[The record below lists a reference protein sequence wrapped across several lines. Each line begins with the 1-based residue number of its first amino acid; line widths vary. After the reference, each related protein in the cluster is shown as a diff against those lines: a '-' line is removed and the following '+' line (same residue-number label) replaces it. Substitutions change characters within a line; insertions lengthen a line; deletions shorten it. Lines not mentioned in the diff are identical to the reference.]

1 MHFAPLQPVTGTH
14 ITQNLNSVLF
24 FPPFR
29 YLYFF
34 SDTRSLALHMHQI
47 TLYDER
53 LRELGLFSLELGAN
67 RINVSKDL
75 MGGNE
80 EGSRLISAH

>member
-1 MHFAPLQPVTGTH
+1 
-14 ITQNLNSVLF
+14 
-24 FPPFR
+24 
-29 YLYFF
+29 
-34 SDTRSLALHMHQI
+34 MHQI